1 MAANQSPF
9 LYAYT
14 YLYTTRDD
22 SCIIISREIA
32 FLSASIRLLARRP
45 RGGKTMKKYELMY
58 IVKADL
64 DEAARKAE
72 IEKLHAI
79 LTNNGAKIGEVKEW
93 GMRNFAYEIN
103 KQIKGYY
110 VVVKLT
116 AEVAA
121 LNEFSRLARINPN
134 VVRHLFTVED

>member
-1 MAANQSPF
+1 
-9 LYAYT
+9 
-14 YLYTTRDD
+14 
-22 SCIIISREIA
+22 
-32 FLSASIRLLARRP
+32 
-45 RGGKTMKKYELMY
+45 MKKYELMY

-79 LTNNGAKIGEVKEW
+79 LTKNGAKIGEVKEW

-121 LNEFSRLARINPN
+121 LNEFSRLAKINPN

>member
-1 MAANQSPF
+1 
-9 LYAYT
+9 
-14 YLYTTRDD
+14 
-22 SCIIISREIA
+22 
-32 FLSASIRLLARRP
+32 
-45 RGGKTMKKYELMY
+45 MKKYELMY

-64 DEAARKAE
+64 DEATRKAE

-79 LTNNGAKIGEVKEW
+79 LETNGAKIGEVKEW

>member
-1 MAANQSPF
+1 
-9 LYAYT
+9 
-14 YLYTTRDD
+14 
-22 SCIIISREIA
+22 
-32 FLSASIRLLARRP
+32 
-45 RGGKTMKKYELMY
+45 MKKYELMY

-79 LTNNGAKIGEVKEW
+79 LAKNGAKIGEVKEW

-121 LNEFSRLARINPN
+121 LNEFSRLAKINPN